1 MATETLLPPVE
12 FLPNQE
18 DMSASPW
25 MAIRTN
31 RRKELLVKNQLQ
43 IKKVE
48 TFIPWE
54 KGLSQRK
61 KNPKNF
67 LPNYLFVRV
76 NENVP
81 MAWIKRIRGVKYVLP
96 GRILNSDVQEIKNAL
111 HSNDPAERLKGV
123 FDQKLS
129 PEQRILAILE
139 VRPLRPA

>member
-1 MATETLLPPVE
+1 MATETLLPPAE

-31 RRKELLVKNQLQ
+31 RGKELLVEKQLQ
-43 IKKVE
+43 TEKVE

-67 LPNYLFVRV
+67 LPNYLFVRA
-76 NENVP
+76 NENES
-81 MAWIKRIRGVKYVLP
+81 MGWMKKIRGVKYVLP
-96 GRILNSDVQEIKNAL
+96 GRVPNSDVQEIKNAL
-111 HSNDPAERLKGV
+111 HSNDPAERLKEV
-123 FDQKLS
+123 FDQELS